1 MKKKD
6 RKNAFLEKS
15 DDEEINE
22 KNKIEVES

>member
-22 KNKIEVES
+22 KNKIEIGE